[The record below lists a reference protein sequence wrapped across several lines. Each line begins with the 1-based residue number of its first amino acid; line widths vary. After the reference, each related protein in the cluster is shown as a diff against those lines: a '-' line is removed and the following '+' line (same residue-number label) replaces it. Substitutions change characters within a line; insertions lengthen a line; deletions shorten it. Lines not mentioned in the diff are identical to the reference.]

1 MNILCELRLCCY
13 PINHMSNSGS
23 ERIQQFIDG
32 LNKFF
37 EFNKDNVFDVLI
49 TDNTISDNNKLP
61 QEILDIIPEKCKII
75 TCLNN
80 NYGCINKG
88 SGVIEQWNYN
98 KNFINKYEWLIYFE
112 PRQLLQ
118 TNNLINSF
126 LENPRNLF
134 TMGAENNHFNTG
146 LFCIKIKTLLDYINE
161 VSPKSLVDK
170 TEGIEYSIYNYFI
183 RNNIDFDTRN
193 KMELIWNDVMNIHNP
208 FRMM

>member
-1 MNILCELRLCCY
+1 MDILCELRLCCF
-13 PINHMSNSGS
+13 PTNRMCNSGS

-37 EFNKDNVFDVLI
+37 EFNKDNEFDVLI
-49 TDNTISDNNKLP
+49 TDNTISDDNKLP
-61 QEILDIIPEKCKII
+61 QEILDILPEKCKII

-88 SGVIEQWNYN
+88 SGLIEQWNYN
-98 KNFINKYEWLIYFE
+98 KDFIKIYEWLIYFE

-118 TNNLINSF
+118 TNNFINSF

-134 TMGAENNHFNTG
+134 TMGGGNNHFNTG
-146 LFCIKIKTLLDYINE
+146 LFCIEIKTLLDYINE
-161 VSPKSLVDK
+161 VSPKSLVDR

-183 RNNIDFDTRN
+183 RNNIKFDTRN
-193 KMELIWNDVMNIHNP
+193 KMELIWYDVMDIHNP